1 MDNTWQE
8 YTEALSECA
17 KAVRLAAEKTE
28 EAAQYAE
35 DAAHYSLLSIYHIK
49 EYIKVIRRVE

>member
-1 MDNTWQE
+1 MDNIWQE

-17 KAVRLAAEKTE
+17 KSVRLAAQKTE
-28 EAAQYAE
+28 EAAQYAD

-49 EYIKVIRRVE
+49 EYLKTIRRVE